1 MSFLG
6 GRDGSRSRGAWLA
19 ALLLQVAFAGS
30 ASAAETPATPPSG
43 GAQASP
49 PGTTGA
55 AEGSGPANPPQST
68 FGAAGGSGANS
79 PGGPSGPSTGP
90 PAPAAPS
97 FLDENPSLKK
107 YIYREPDTHFYF
119 GFGASP
125 VTVFHNRFGFDVSVF
140 QIHYMSPSL
149 DWEIFNAAFGFTLPD
164 TNGIAARSYT
174 FRTVPKWRL
183 GKTLSVGPL
192 LGYEFVSFPTVTA
205 YLEKSLFTPVS
216 YPFSAGGPIYGFA
229 ISETFDAGSDYKF
242 KINELGYMQNYSTTG
257 TSNGWKYYYDQSSL
271 NADQSPIAPG
281 WVFSFEFSFLY

>member
-1 MSFLG
+1 MILLIIG
-6 GRDGSRSRGAWLA
+6 MLLQALDPVPGHGTALA
-19 ALLLQVAFAGS
+19 AEAPAFGGSQAPS
-30 ASAAETPATPPSG
+30 ASATPTPAPSSA
-43 GAQASP
+43 GAP
-49 PGTTGA
+49 
-55 AEGSGPANPPQST
+55 EGQ
-68 FGAAGGSGANS
+68 
-79 PGGPSGPSTGP
+79 GPSFTGPSPQPTP
-90 PAPAAPS
+90 SQS
-97 FLDENPSLKK
+97 FLDDNPSLKQ
-107 YIYREPDTHFYF
+107 YVYQEPTTHFYF

-140 QIHYMSPSL
+140 QIHYMSSKI

-164 TNGIAARSYT
+164 STGISERTYT

-183 GKTLSVGPL
+183 GKSLSVGPL

-205 YLEKSLFTPVS
+205 YLEKGLFTPVS

-271 NADQSPIAPG
+271 NGDQTPIAPG